1 MRKLFLRVKILKL
14 QYHLRRR
21 HVQRGGRV
29 LMWTVLTI
37 LGMANLGEGGGMII
51 TSIKWMIGDDDGVR
65 YIISTEQYM
74 RSDLLVQAL

>member
-1 MRKLFLRVKILKL
+1 MV
-14 QYHLRRR
+14 
-21 HVQRGGRV
+21 
-29 LMWTVLTI
+29 
-37 LGMANLGEGGGMII
+37 NLGEGGGMII